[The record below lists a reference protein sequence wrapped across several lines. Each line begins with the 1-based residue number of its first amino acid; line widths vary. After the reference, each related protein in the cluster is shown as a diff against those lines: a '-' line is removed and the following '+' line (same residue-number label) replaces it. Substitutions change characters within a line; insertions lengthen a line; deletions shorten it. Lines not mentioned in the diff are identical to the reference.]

1 MSEPKSKVDIG
12 ITDYRCTYRH
22 VTTDGHVKT
31 ERTAQRP
38 AWGIFD
44 AGGELID
51 VRLTPETMLPNRPR
65 YVRLV
70 QVSWK
75 ED

>member
-1 MSEPKSKVDIG
+1 MSEPKLKADVVIS
-12 ITDYRCTYRH
+12 DYRCTYRH
-22 VTTDGHVKT
+22 VTADGRVKT

-51 VRLTPETMLPNRPR
+51 VRLTPETTLPNRPKT
-65 YVRLV
+65 VKLV
-70 QVSWK
+70 QIHWK